1 MKREITEM
9 ILSSEKLGNLN
20 FPAIGGMKRI
30 EVTSKKIK
38 YINGKQVSKKSK
50 KKRIEL

>member
-20 FPAIGGMKRI
+20 FPAIRGMKRI

-50 KKRIEL
+50 KRIEL